1 MSIWRGAIVC
11 LLWTCSSAFVL
22 VPTVPLSWSSSLF
35 SLKQRKDES
44 SSDYFLRMQEA
55 ARDPKKFEE
64 MSLSI
69 DAEEEE
75 TTKPTNGKGYQRIE
89 EWDAETKV
97 DNSWEEKVK
106 FDGLRYGNKVNQNS
120 ILTKHLNGF

>member
-1 MSIWRGAIVC
+1 M
-11 LLWTCSSAFVL
+11 
-22 VPTVPLSWSSSLF
+22 F

-44 SSDYFLRMQEA
+44 SSEYFLRLQEA

-69 DAEEEE
+69 DPEEDE
-75 TTKPTNGKGYQRIE
+75 TPKPTTGKGYQRIE
-89 EWDAETKV
+89 DWDAETKD

-106 FDGLRYGNKVNQNS
+106 FDGQRYGNKFNQNS
-120 ILTKHLNGF
+120 ILMKHLNNGF

>member
-1 MSIWRGAIVC
+1 MILF
-11 LLWTCSSAFVL
+11 LLWTPSAAFVPAPNVSRL
-22 VPTVPLSWSSSLF
+22 LASRMF

-44 SSDYFLRMQEA
+44 SSEYFLRLQEA

-69 DAEEEE
+69 DPEEDE
-75 TTKPTNGKGYQRIE
+75 TPKPTTGKGYQRIE
-89 EWDAETKV
+89 DWDAETKD

-106 FDGLRYGNKVNQNS
+106 FDGQRYGNKFNQNS
-120 ILTKHLNGF
+120 ILMKHLNNGF